1 MRAPR
6 LRLTGVRQALL
17 LRGINVGQR
26 RVSMPDLR
34 ALLTHAGYRDVS
46 TYMQSGNVVL
56 SSRASPRK
64 LERETEKLMSERFGF
79 EIPVIVRTR
88 DQLAAVVDKNPLRKV
103 AENPKRYQV
112 AFLSDQLDSETVKR
126 MEELRVD
133 PEALVVD
140 GLEIYAWHPEGVAR
154 SKLWN
159 ALASKTLGVTCTARN
174 WTTVCKLLEM
184 TKGLTCVPM

>member
-1 MRAPR
+1 MRAPL
-6 LRLTGVRQALL
+6 LRLTRVRQALL

-34 ALLTHAGYRDVS
+34 ALLTEAGYQDVS
-46 TYMQSGNVVL
+46 TYVQSGNVVL
-56 SSRASPRK
+56 SSPASPRK

-88 DQLAAVVDKNPLRKV
+88 KQLAAVVDKNPLRKV
-103 AENPKRYQV
+103 AANPKRYQV
-112 AFLSDQLDSETVKR
+112 AFLSAKLDATATKR
-126 MEELRVD
+126 LEDLRVD

-140 GLEIYAWHPEGVAR
+140 GREVYAWHPEGVAR

-159 ALASKTLGVTCTARN
+159 ALAAKSLGVTCTARN

-184 TKGLTCVPM
+184 TED

>member
-1 MRAPR
+1 MFEGVNT
-6 LRLTGVRQALL
+6 LTRVRHALL
-17 LRGINVGQR
+17 LRGINIGQR

-34 ALLTHAGYRDVS
+34 ALLTDAGFQDVS
-46 TYMQSGNVVL
+46 TYVQSGNVVL

-64 LERETEKLMSERFGF
+64 LERETAKLMSERFGF
-79 EIPVIVRTR
+79 EIPVIARTH
-88 DQLAAVVDKNPLRKV
+88 DQLAAVVDKNPLAKV

-112 AFLSDQLDSETVKR
+112 AFLSKKLDAKTVKR
-126 MEELRVD
+126 LEELRVD
-133 PEALVVD
+133 PEVMFVD

-184 TKGLTCVPM
+184 AEA

>member
-6 LRLTGVRQALL
+6 LRLTSVRQALL

-34 ALLTHAGYRDVS
+34 ALLTEAGYQDVS
-46 TYMQSGNVVL
+46 TYVQSGNVVL
-56 SSRASPRK
+56 SSRTSPGK
-64 LERETEKLMSERFGF
+64 LERETAKLMSERFGY

-88 DQLAAVVDKNPLRKV
+88 DQLAAVVDKNPLGKV

-159 ALASKTLGVTCTARN
+159 ALASKALGVTCTARN

-184 TKGLTCVPM
+184 TEA